1 LAVVTNG
8 EDAAL
13 LNTYSGEVIGTGL
26 DGIPDKHEAVKL
38 AETLG
43 FIPFTDDKKKDREL
57 RILNAYDIEVC
68 CVGGP
73 CALPDAPEGRSK

>member
-1 LAVVTNG
+1 VL
-8 EDAAL
+8 
-13 LNTYSGEVIGTGL
+13 STGL
-26 DGIPDKHEAVKL
+26 DGIPEQSQAVKI

-73 CALPDAPEGRSK
+73 CALPGASEGRSE